1 MSMEKPAENR
11 LYHQMNQCAKAQ
23 LAMSGALVLGL
34 AFFFFGV
41 YRPQSQRL
49 EDVEREVAQRHL
61 ELANDR
67 TKTNRLPKVAN
78 ELAEL
83 KARLANFKQLPPEP
97 ELGQFIHNIDSL
109 SRKAGLPEPTVV
121 PGETVTDELYS
132 EQPIQLSFHGDF
144 LSVFNFI
151 HQVEDMERLT
161 RVRDVTMHS
170 IDGSPGVVDATVSV
184 TIYYA
189 ED

>member
-1 MSMEKPAENR
+1 METQSENR
-11 LYHQMNQCAKAQ
+11 LYRQMNQCAKGQ

-34 AFFFFGV
+34 AFFFVGV

-49 EDVEREVAQRHL
+49 DVLDHQIAQRHL
-61 ELANDR
+61 ELATDR
-67 TKTNRLPKVAN
+67 TKTDRLPRVTN

-83 KARLANFKQLPPEP
+83 KSRLANFKQLPPEP
-97 ELGQFIHNIDSL
+97 QLGQFIHNIDSL
-109 SRKAGLPEPTVV
+109 SRKSGLPEPTVV
-121 PGETVTDELYS
+121 PGETVSDELYS
-132 EQPIQLSFHGDF
+132 EQPIQLSFRGDF
-144 LSVFNFI
+144 MSIFNFI

-161 RVRDVTMHS
+161 RVRDVSLHTV
-170 IDGSPGVVDATVSV
+170 DGQPGVVDATVSV